1 MCCAGIVWPLE
12 GMPAGLRLFSLQL
25 PLTRSTDSLRNIM
38 TKGWG
43 LGEAGV
49 YEGFVA
55 TLIWIVALLALCVL
69 GLRIK
74 KG

>member
-1 MCCAGIVWPLE
+1 
-12 GMPAGLRLFSLQL
+12 MPAGLRIFSLQL

-43 LGEAGV
+43 LSEPGV

-55 TLIWIVALLALCVL
+55 TLIWIFALLGLCVL
-69 GLRIK
+69 GLRLK